1 MWYSGLKRLV
11 RAARKL
17 SWQTDKRVQSLKVQ
31 YLQLFYENEKCL
43 GPTPA
48 EAIKVGIL

>member
-31 YLQLFYENEKCL
+31 YSVFLIMEQFHYNL
-43 GPTPA
+43 
-48 EAIKVGIL
+48 